1 MTTPLPSRL
10 RESAKALRGLSPCSE
25 HSYELLD
32 VVAWNIA
39 AELTEA
45 ADALEAGRH
54 SGGSEGLHET
64 GFHAWD
70 EADEFAED
78 WPNLPH
84 AKWAELDA
92 LVTDWLNKNVPVTF
106 WTVRDVK
113 PVTVTEALLA
123 EWREPAAGVDAC
135 ATCGGARGGVPGNEN
150 LVDGKPMCDYC
161 HSDLIRTH
169 GVKESARWC
178 GACDTYRAM
187 CDCDTSGVAGT
198 SGNQS
203 KGPK

>member
-1 MTTPLPSRL
+1 MNNPADIEVWSRDEEQFYDLGDFLDMALDDLEPGHVVYRGIQVMRDAAYFVRRPSD
-10 RESAKALRGLSPCSE
+10 
-25 HSYELLD
+25 LL
-32 VVAWNIA
+32 
-39 AELTEA
+39 AEEMQ
-45 ADALEAGRH
+45 ER
-54 SGGSEGLHET
+54 
-64 GFHAWD
+64 AWD

-78 WPNLPH
+78 WPNLPD

>member
-1 MTTPLPSRL
+1 MNNPADIEVWSRDEKNFYDFGDFL
-10 RESAKALRGLSPCSE
+10 DMALDDL
-25 HSYELLD
+25 
-32 VVAWNIA
+32 
-39 AELTEA
+39 
-45 ADALEAGRH
+45 
-54 SGGSEGLHET
+54 ET
-64 GFHAWD
+64 GHVVYRGVQVMRDAAYFVCRPSDLLVEEMQERAWD

-78 WPNLPH
+78 WPNLPD

-169 GVKESARWC
+169 GVEVKN
-178 GACDTYRAM
+178 G
-187 CDCDTSGVAGT
+187 
-198 SGNQS
+198 
-203 KGPK
+203 